1 MAYKTYNDQINE
13 HLNTLKANGLE
24 VSELKVDSSSWT
36 RCYAIGDSTGR
47 GEFSYITNT
56 EKLSNGLLGIR
67 TSFRGPNGLGSF
79 KTYGLSPNENEEK
92 ISVCSNG
99 EYKANVELQEQAARK
114 AYGFWNHSSIQGR
127 SDYLDRK
134 GVGHYGIRFRSSEQ
148 YGNVA
153 VVPMFDDDGRLW
165 SYQLLNPDGTKRHPK
180 DCRTEGLF
188 HKLKEP
194 TNGKPIG
201 IAESYVTSATCFEL
215 SGIPLVC
222 AFTSENLIAVAQA
235 IRLLFPASPII
246 LFADNDKHLEEKGIQ
261 NKGVLKARQAINSI
275 KHSAILASPDFGNL
289 SPSKEAT
296 DWNDLVRLKGRD
308 IAKAQMQEIL
318 TCQSTCL

>member
-1 MAYKTYNDQINE
+1 MTYKTYNDQINE

-36 RCYAIGDSTGR
+36 RCYAIGESKGR
-47 GEFSYITNT
+47 GEFSYISNT

-79 KTYGLSPNENEEK
+79 KTYGLSPSEHEEK
-92 ISVCSNG
+92 TSVFCKS
-99 EYKANVELQEQAARK
+99 EYKENFELQEQAARK
-114 AYGFWNHSSIQGR
+114 AYGFWNHSSTQGK
-127 SDYLDRK
+127 SEYLERK
-134 GVGHYGIRFRSSEQ
+134 GVGYYGIRFRSSDQ

-153 VVPMFDDDGRLW
+153 VVPLFDEKGKLW
-165 SYQLLNPDGTKRHPK
+165 SYQLLNPDGTKRYPK

-194 TNGKPIG
+194 INGKPIG

-215 SGIPLVC
+215 SGIPLAC
-222 AFTSENLIAVAQA
+222 AFSSENLIVVAQA

-246 LFADNDKHLEEKGIQ
+246 IFADNDQHLEEKGIQ
-261 NKGVLKARQAINSI
+261 NKGILKARQAIDSI
-275 KHSAILASPDFGNL
+275 KHSAILAAPDFGDL

-296 DWNDLVRLKGRD
+296 DWNDLVRLKGKLETMSQ
-308 IAKAQMQEIL
+308 ISKFL
-318 TCQSTCL
+318 